1 MVNNHY
7 PYWIAIIQ
15 WNGKSKKGKN
25 SHYMDVNAAWK
36 GKGKGKPPASF
47 GRPPANAYATEAFYG
62 LEMKD
67 LRQRNRFTCYLMNWL
82 HQWIQIGFSLKSI
95 LFAAIY
101 APVSPIP
108 QPLSSRSTCG
118 RLFGNGC
125 WGQAKYKVTNVT
137 ITSHVSGKSRSC
149 QSYTGRPPWIP
160 CDHGTYLINCF
171 GIPYP
176 YVPYVLYV
184 ITIVFLL
191 LVFLLLVLL
200 FLLFFFYWYHYYII
214 ILHVICPIVR
224 SHMVLIHYIS
234 HMFFC
239 WLQIPITLWVN
250 PGQVT
255 QDSLS
260 TSEIPK
266 KATGSPWPSSV
277 QSFIVYIHIHIHI
290 HIYIYIYIY
299 LYLYIY
305 IYIYIDIYSFSLN
318 TGNRPKTG
326 WLGGIP
332 PSPRIWSWRLDDANP
347 LWKPPNIWIIYI
359 YIYIYIYIIDI
370 L

>member
-15 WNGKSKKGKN
+15 WKGKSKKGKN

-47 GRPPANAYATEAFYG
+47 GRPPANAYATESFYG
-62 LEMKD
+62 LGMKD
-67 LRQRNRFTCYLMNWL
+67 LRQRNRFTCYFLNWL

-108 QPLSSRSTCG
+108 QPLPSRSTCG

-137 ITSHVSGKSRSC
+137 IPMFLGNLVHFKVTRTTPMNPLWPWHISHKLFR
-149 QSYTGRPPWIP
+149 Y
-160 CDHGTYLINCF
+160 
-171 GIPYP
+171 PYP

-184 ITIVFLL
+184 IIIFC
-191 LVFLLLVLL
+191 
-200 FLLFFFYWYHYYII
+200 YYYILYVPLFGPI
-214 ILHVICPIVR
+214 WCLYITSPIC
-224 SHMVLIHYIS
+224 SMVGYKSPSL
-234 HMFFC
+234 C
-239 WLQIPITLWVN
+239 GWIPLNLVP

-266 KATGSPWPSSV
+266 KSDRIALANLSTKFHCLFTYTYI
-277 QSFIVYIHIHIHI
+277 FISISISISI
-290 HIYIYIYIY
+290 
-299 LYLYIY
+299 
-305 IYIYIDIYSFSLN
+305 
-318 TGNRPKTG
+318 
-326 WLGGIP
+326 
-332 PSPRIWSWRLDDANP
+332 
-347 LWKPPNIWIIYI
+347 
-359 YIYIYIYIIDI
+359 
-370 L
+370 

>member
-1 MVNNHY
+1 MVNNLY

-15 WNGKSKKGKN
+15 WKDKSKKGKN

-67 LRQRNRFTCYLMNWL
+67 LRQRNRFTCYFLNWL
-82 HQWIQIGFSLKSI
+82 HQWIQFGFSLKSI

-125 WGQAKYKVTNVT
+125 WGQAQYKVTNVT
-137 ITSHVSGKSRSC
+137 ITSHVSGKSRSF

-160 CDHGTYLINCF
+160 CDHGTYPINCF

-184 ITIVFLL
+184 TIIIVIII
-191 LVFLLLVLL
+191 
-200 FLLFFFYWYHYYII
+200 YYILYVPLFGPI
-214 ILHVICPIVR
+214 WCLYITSPIC
-224 SHMVLIHYIS
+224 SMVGYKSPSL
-234 HMFFC
+234 C
-239 WLQIPITLWVN
+239 GWIPLNLVP

-266 KATGSPWPSSV
+266 KATGSPWPTSV
-277 QSFIVYIHIHIHI
+277 QSFIVYI

-299 LYLYIY
+299 LYIYIYRYIYTYIY
-305 IYIYIDIYSFSLN
+305 IYI
-318 TGNRPKTG
+318 R
-326 WLGGIP
+326 
-332 PSPRIWSWRLDDANP
+332 
-347 LWKPPNIWIIYI
+347 IYI
-359 YIYIYIYIIDI
+359 YVYIYVYIYIIDI
-370 L
+370 LYIMKLFDPSPSSNDWNHIQRLND